1 MIFITQMAMKQFNS
15 LFSRSQFVLL
25 FFLSLAFLLLMIS
38 SAFVLLWFPARAAT
52 PLTVIA
58 PLIGYLLVGNLLI
71 FAIIMLLILRRVN
84 QLFAARLSVEEAL
97 QISEQRHR
105 ALLETIPDI
114 VLRRKRNGV
123 YTDFKPARHFGRFIR
138 PADFLG
144 KNMSEFLPPEVVEV
158 SMAAS
163 ERALASGVEQIYQ
176 YRMPQRLTGA
186 LRDYEGRVVPVNED
200 EVQVIIR
207 DITEEK
213 LQAARTQQAQKLESL
228 GLLAGG
234 VAHDFNNL
242 LTGIMAQLSLARFK
256 FARNLPLLD
265 QLDKAMVAAERAADL
280 TRQLLAYAGKGNFQ
294 LTLLDV
300 SGLVRDTAGLFSA
313 ALPNRAELQLDLA
326 DALPAVTVDRNR
338 LQQVVMNLVLNAAE
352 ALGNT
357 GGYVRI
363 CTGMQLLVTSH
374 EVSHYVGEALA
385 PGAYVTLQVSDNG
398 CGMEQTMLQQIF
410 DPFFSTKSTGHG
422 LGLAATLGIMRTHH
436 GGIVV
441 ESQLGVG
448 STFTL
453 LLPATTAQVPTPQ
466 SVAATT
472 THHYC
477 SPPTLLVIDDEVAI
491 REAVT
496 DLLTTAGITILTA
509 ASGQEGI
516 DLFRRQG
523 DQIDLILL
531 DMKMPQLSGE
541 ETLRALCQIDPTVNV
556 ILSSG
561 YTETEIH
568 HLQQEAN
575 VVAFLPKPYN
585 FAQLTAAIHD
595 ALHHLASVAPVEAAE

>member
-1 MIFITQMAMKQFNS
+1 MAMKQFNS

-256 FARNLPLLD
+256 FARNLPLL
-265 QLDKAMVAAERAADL
+265 EPSL
-280 TRQLLAYAGKGNFQ
+280 TKQWSPLNVR
-294 LTLLDV
+294 LT
-300 SGLVRDTAGLFSA
+300 
-313 ALPNRAELQLDLA
+313 
-326 DALPAVTVDRNR
+326 
-338 LQQVVMNLVLNAAE
+338 
-352 ALGNT
+352 
-357 GGYVRI
+357 
-363 CTGMQLLVTSH
+363 
-374 EVSHYVGEALA
+374 
-385 PGAYVTLQVSDNG
+385 
-398 CGMEQTMLQQIF
+398 
-410 DPFFSTKSTGHG
+410 
-422 LGLAATLGIMRTHH
+422 
-436 GGIVV
+436 
-441 ESQLGVG
+441 
-448 STFTL
+448 
-453 LLPATTAQVPTPQ
+453 
-466 SVAATT
+466 
-472 THHYC
+472 
-477 SPPTLLVIDDEVAI
+477 
-491 REAVT
+491 
-496 DLLTTAGITILTA
+496 
-509 ASGQEGI
+509 
-516 DLFRRQG
+516 
-523 DQIDLILL
+523 
-531 DMKMPQLSGE
+531 
-541 ETLRALCQIDPTVNV
+541 
-556 ILSSG
+556 
-561 YTETEIH
+561 
-568 HLQQEAN
+568 
-575 VVAFLPKPYN
+575 
-585 FAQLTAAIHD
+585 
-595 ALHHLASVAPVEAAE
+595 